1 MSLYEPKIPSA
12 NLAVSL
18 NTKYESQGKLLGYSP
33 MERFFKSL
41 KSEWIPTTGYRN
53 FTEAKQKIGDYIHGY
68 YSRLRPHSYNG
79 GLTPNESEKR
89 YWNSYNDVAKM
100 T

>member
-1 MSLYEPKIPSA
+1 MSSHEPKIPSA

-18 NTKYESQGKLLGYSP
+18 NTKYESQGKLLGYS
-33 MERFFKSL
+33 
-41 KSEWIPTTGYRN
+41 RN
-53 FTEAKQKIGDYIHGY
+53 FAEAKQKIGDYIYGY